1 MIKAILD
8 GVVAAFN
15 DAKIKA
21 TAAYPAAELCDAESI
36 VAVAVKSM
44 RVYSSGLGSYIGVC
58 TENGEV
64 KELYG
69 EKAETVL
76 SLDIY
81 CPGESDDG
89 CTALAD
95 KVRRALYS
103 AEGISVTEFDF
114 GLPAYDADSRM
125 FRSKSTARA
134 VACLV
139 REKRGRR
146 LGAYSIG
153 EGNV

>member
-36 VAVAVKSM
+36 VAVGVKSM

-81 CPGESDDG
+81 CHGESDEG

-125 FRSKSTARA
+125 FRSKSTAKA

-153 EGNV
+153 EGSV